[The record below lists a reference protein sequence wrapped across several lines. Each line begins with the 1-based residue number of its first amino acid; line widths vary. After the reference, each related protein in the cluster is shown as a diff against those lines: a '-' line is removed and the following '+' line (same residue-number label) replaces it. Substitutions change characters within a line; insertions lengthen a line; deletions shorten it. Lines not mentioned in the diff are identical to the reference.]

1 LKRTK
6 VLRSIPFDLSLRD
19 ALGERLRVLPDDC
32 ARYPVSG
39 VTPKSVA
46 LPRDAKETAL
56 ALMAATAE
64 GAIVVVRGAGTKSHR
79 LPPPRTV
86 EVVLDTS
93 ALDAVIEHAAEDLT
107 ITVGGGTP
115 LVKVE
120 SMLRARGQF
129 WPCDA
134 PFAASS
140 TVGGTIASNAHGALR
155 LRYGALRE
163 QILGAL
169 IATPDGALVRT
180 GARVV
185 KSVAGYDSHKLMTGS
200 FGTLGVIA
208 EVTLKVA
215 PLPETE
221 NIVVARFRSAVTA
234 SAIAR
239 AVAASPLFPL
249 AIVLVDDACARRVG
263 ALLAHASTGSWLLLV
278 RCGGNRRS
286 VARQVSDLTKAC
298 EATGADSVNVLDHA
312 ATPRAWSDVR
322 ELTGGAPYDAERFI
336 VVKTTSLPTDTPAA
350 IADARNRWPAA
361 ELSAQPAS
369 GIVYAHIPV
378 SVLAQPAGSNGEA
391 PHVEPLDHAYRRA
404 GWSATILSGP
414 AASSPASSVV
424 LQAAA
429 LPPYVTAPSP
439 PTRLFRAVKAALD
452 PAGTL
457 DPGRLPGGV

>member
-1 LKRTK
+1 MKRSK

-46 LPRDAKETAL
+46 LPRDAKETAIAL
-56 ALMAATAE
+56 AAATAE

-79 LPPPRTV
+79 VPPPRAV
-86 EVVLDTS
+86 DVVLETS
-93 ALDAVIEHAAEDLT
+93 ALDDVVEHAAEDLV

-115 LVKVE
+115 IAKLE
-120 SMLRARGQF
+120 SVLRARGQF

-134 PFAASS
+134 PFAASA
-140 TVGGTIASNAHGALR
+140 TIGGTIASNAHGSLR

-185 KSVAGYDSHKLMTGS
+185 KSVAGYDTHKLMTGS
-200 FGTLGVIA
+200 FGTLGVIV

-221 NIVVARFRSAVTA
+221 NVVVARFRSPVTA

-249 AIVLVDDACARRVG
+249 AVVLVDDACARRVG
-263 ALLAHASTGSWLLLV
+263 ALLSHASTGSWLLLV
-278 RCGGNRRS
+278 RCGGNKRS
-286 VARQVSDLTKAC
+286 VTRQVSDLTKAC
-298 EATGADSVNVLDHA
+298 DAAGADAVNVLDHSA
-312 ATPRAWSDVR
+312 VPRAWSDVR
-322 ELTGGAPYDAERFI
+322 ELTGGAPYASERFV
-336 VVKTTSLPTDTPAA
+336 VVKSTTLPTDAPAA

-378 SVLAQPAGSNGEA
+378 SELAHAAAGNGEA
-391 PHVEPLDHAYRRA
+391 PRVESLGRAYARA
-404 GWSATILSGP
+404 GWSAAVLSGP
-414 AASSPASSVV
+414 PRAT
-424 LQAAA
+424 A
-429 LPPYVTAPSP
+429 LPPYITAPSA

>member
-1 LKRTK
+1 MKRTK

-19 ALGERLRVLPDDC
+19 ALGERLRVLPGDC

-56 ALMAATAE
+56 ALEAATAE

-79 LPPPRTV
+79 QPPPRTV

-93 ALDAVIEHAAEDLT
+93 ALDTVVEHAPEDLT
-107 ITVGGGTP
+107 VTVGGGTP

-120 SMLRARGQF
+120 ALLRARGQF

-185 KSVAGYDSHKLMTGS
+185 KSVAGYDSHKLISGS

-208 EVTLKVA
+208 EATLKVA

-221 NIVVARFRSAVTA
+221 NVVVARFRSAVSA

-239 AVAASPLFPL
+239 AVATSPLFPM

-263 ALLAHASTGSWLLLV
+263 ALLAHASTGSWLLLI

-298 EATGADSVNVLDHA
+298 EATGADSVDILDHV
-312 ATPRAWSDVR
+312 ATPRAWSDIR
-322 ELTGGAPYDAERFI
+322 ELSGGAPFDAQRF
-336 VVKTTSLPTDTPAA
+336 VVLKTTSLPTDTPAA

-378 SVLAQPAGSNGEA
+378 SDLAPPAGANGEA
-391 PHVEPLDHAYRRA
+391 PHVEPLHRAYTRA
-404 GWSATILSGP
+404 GWSAIVLSGP
-414 AASSPASSVV
+414 PSS
-424 LQAAA
+424 
-429 LPPYVTAPSP
+429 LPPYVTAPSA